1 MGRIAFFDVGGVE
14 IQAVESGTVEP
25 ALAST
30 PAILL
35 QQNLRLDHFTPRVD
49 DADADAFTKIR
60 DNLVRLGA
68 SSGDVSDFQG
78 AGLLAFTDPD
88 GHVMEV
94 ITPTGVPDLG

>member
-1 MGRIAFFDVGGVE
+1 M
-14 IQAVESGTVEP
+14 
-25 ALAST
+25 AST

-35 QQNLRLDHFTPRVD
+35 QQDLRLDHFTLRVD
-49 DADADAFTKIR
+49 HADAFAKIR

-94 ITPTGVPDLG
+94 ITPTGVPDQG